1 VDSTASA
8 ELTGSSNRFPLQC

>member
-8 ELTGSSNRFPLQC
+8 ELTGSSSRFPLQC